1 MKNRKFIIVT
11 DMRDPVGVEEL
22 VGRKIVLNVD
32 HIISVEAVEAQIAEH
47 MNYNSVITTVNDKCF
62 LPIETQAEV
71 VEKMFSKWLDPQ

>member
-32 HIISVEAVEAQIAEH
+32 HIISVEAVEAHIAEH
-47 MNYNSVITTVNDKCF
+47 MNYNSIITTVNDKYF
-62 LPIETQAEV
+62 LSIETQAEV